1 MSISSNVYKL
11 EPRNNFCTIGF
22 HGFFII
28 MTHGSNN
35 SYVYFFIRYFKGL
48 LPGLSLPTDDKNIHK
63 SKSDSPFVCLLVPF
77 KLRSYLRCEREN
89 LKEIWYEIIV
99 TVMQQ
104 LALA

>member
-1 MSISSNVYKL
+1 MSITSSGTLKVFY
-11 EPRNNFCTIGF
+11 
-22 HGFFII
+22 
-28 MTHGSNN
+28 
-35 SYVYFFIRYFKGL
+35 

-104 LALA
+104 LAQAWSVRNIKQLMIHPSKDRSVK